1 MSTKKGLERTDRGEA
16 SSQAAGGGRRSG
28 AVAKQPKRASSVVR
42 KTITFR
48 LHAPGAQTVDVA
60 GTFTN
65 WTLKPMKRS
74 KNGTWTATFRPQPG
88 THEYKFLVNHRW
100 MEDPD
105 NHEKVGDGH
114 GGHNS
119 VRRVD

>member
-1 MSTKKGLERTDRGEA
+1 MSTTKDRAVTDWGKA
-16 SSQAAGGGRRSG
+16 PAQSAGSKRRAG
-28 AVAKQPKRASSVVR
+28 DLAKQPKRAASVVR
-42 KTITFR
+42 KSVTFS

-65 WTLKPMKRS
+65 WSLKPMKMG
-74 KNGTWTATFRPQPG
+74 KNGTWTATFRQPPG
-88 THEYKFLVNHRW
+88 TYEYKFLVNHQW
-100 MEDPD
+100 MEDPN

-119 VRRVD
+119 VRRVA

>member
-1 MSTKKGLERTDRGEA
+1 MSTTKDRERTDWGKA
-16 SSQAAGGGRRSG
+16 PSQAAGDGRRPR
-28 AVAKQPKRASSVVR
+28 AAAKEPKRASSVVR
-42 KTITFR
+42 KAVTFK

-60 GTFTN
+60 GTFSN
-65 WTLKPMKRS
+65 WTLKPMKKG
-74 KNGTWTATFRPQPG
+74 KNGTWTATFRHPPG
-88 THEYKFLVNHRW
+88 TYEYKFLVNHQW
-100 MEDPD
+100 MEDPN